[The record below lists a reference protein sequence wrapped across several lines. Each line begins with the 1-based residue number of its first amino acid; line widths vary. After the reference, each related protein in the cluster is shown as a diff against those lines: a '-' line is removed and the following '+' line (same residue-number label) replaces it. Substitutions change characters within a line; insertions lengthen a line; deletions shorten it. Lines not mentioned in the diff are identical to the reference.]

1 MDWLS
6 IMQIMITAKAGYT
19 RGASWILDSKSLVI
33 GRSFRCDIVV
43 DDGTVSRQHC
53 RIQKVTDGVRLEDLG
68 SRNPA
73 LVDGVP
79 QEDVVLQVGDEFSV
93 GRAVFLITAVARSAE
108 PATRRPTDSDT
119 ISLDLH
125 DFGLDV
131 IEQGNSWP
139 GTFTDYVLL
148 FRFSRRCSLLKSE
161 AALCAALQDIITGR
175 FAAGRVGLLR
185 ETEGGWPIAAWL
197 GEGQEALVRQDTVD
211 KAVEDRRA
219 LSFTL
224 PGAGGRSGQL
234 FIAPMFYGDHCEGVA
249 VLTLESLGEDG
260 DREAA
265 LRLFSALCE
274 LMGPYVHAAR
284 EHDNLV
290 QLNHRLTSTDGF
302 ARMPLVG
309 QSRIMK
315 ALRTQV
321 HEAAVTP
328 MNVLITGETGTGKEL
343 IARAIHRNSS
353 RSAKPY
359 IILNC
364 AAIPSELFES
374 ELFGFERG
382 AFTGAQGSKKGLLS
396 LAHTGILF
404 LDEVGDLSPENQAR
418 ILRVLEQGTYRR
430 LGAANEEHVDV
441 RFIAATNRP
450 VDDKGFRSDLYHRLA
465 GFTLHAPP
473 LRERA
478 DDIPVLAQHFMDG
491 LAAVD
496 ARLIRTLSQEA
507 AEVLKQYPWPGNVRQ
522 LRNTIERIAHR
533 TNTTLISAEDIWR
546 DGLISKNPE
555 KVTGPLLSLPE
566 MEREHV
572 LKVLRSCGGNR
583 AKAAR
588 ILEISRST
596 LYLKLAEYGVE
607 E

>member
-1 MDWLS
+1 MLES
-6 IMQIMITAKAGYT
+6 
-19 RGASWILDSKSLVI
+19 RPLVI
-33 GRSFRCDIVV
+33 GRSYRCDIVV

-53 RIQKVTDGVRLEDLG
+53 RIQRVQDGVRLEDLG

-73 LVDGVP
+73 LVDGLP
-79 QEDVVLQVGDEFSV
+79 QENIMLQVGDEFSV
-93 GRAVFLITAVARSAE
+93 GRAVFLITAVASSGE
-108 PATRRPTDSDT
+108 ATGHRPTDSDT
-119 ISLDLH
+119 ISLDLK
-125 DFGLDV
+125 DLGLDA

-148 FRFSRRCSLLKSE
+148 FRFSRQCSHLKTE
-161 AALCAALQDIITGR
+161 AALCAKLQEVISDR
-175 FAAGRVGLLR
+175 FAEARVYVVQEEDGRWPVLELL
-185 ETEGGWPIAAWL
+185 ELPEDSPIK
-197 GEGQEALVRQDTVD
+197 QHALE
-211 KAVEDRRA
+211 KAVDERRA
-219 LSFTL
+219 LSFAL
-224 PGAGGRSGQL
+224 PRSNGGRTGQV
-234 FIAPMFYGDHCEGVA
+234 FFAPIFYGDQCKGLA
-249 VLTLESLGEDG
+249 VLTMESNGEDR
-260 DREAA
+260 DREGA

-274 LMGPYVHAAR
+274 LVGPYVHAAR
-284 EHDNLV
+284 EHDRLV
-290 QLNHRLTSTDGF
+290 QLNHRLASTDGF

-315 ALRTQV
+315 GLRTQV

-353 RSAKPY
+353 RASKPY

-364 AAIPSELFES
+364 AAIPAELFES
-374 ELFGFERG
+374 ELFGYERG

-396 LAHTGILF
+396 LADTGILF

-430 LGAANEEHVDV
+430 LGAAHEEHVDV
-441 RFIAATNRP
+441 RFVAATNRP
-450 VDDKGFRSDLYHRLA
+450 VDDRGFRSDLYHRLA

-478 DDIPVLAQHFMDG
+478 EDIPLLAQHFMDG
-491 LAAVD
+491 LAAQD

-507 AEVLKQYPWPGNVRQ
+507 ADVLKQYPWPGNVRQ

-533 TNTTLISAEDIWR
+533 SNTTLISAEDIWR
-546 DGLISKNPE
+546 DGQISKNPD
-555 KVTGPLLSLPE
+555 KDTGPLLSLEE

-572 LKVLRSCGGNR
+572 LKVLRTCVGNR

-588 ILEISRST
+588 ILGISRST
-596 LYLKLAEYGVE
+596 LYLKLAEYGVGE
-607 E
+607 S

>member
-1 MDWLS
+1 VDWLS
-6 IMQIMITAKAGYT
+6 FMQILITAKAGYT
-19 RGASWILDSKSLVI
+19 RGASWMLDAKSLVI

-53 RIQKVTDGVRLEDLG
+53 RLQKVFDGVRLEDLG

-79 QEDVVLQVGDEFSV
+79 QEDVVLKVGDEFSV
-93 GRAVFLITAVARSAE
+93 GRAVFLITAVTGAVEPTAR
-108 PATRRPTDSDT
+108 RLTDSDT
-119 ISLDLH
+119 ISLDLN
-125 DFGLDV
+125 DLGLDA
-131 IEQGNSWP
+131 IEQGSSWP

-148 FRFSRRCSLLKSE
+148 FRFSRRCSHLKSE
-161 AALCAALQDIITGR
+161 AALCAALQEVLTTR
-175 FAAGRVGLLR
+175 FAAARVDLLQECDGLWPVGERLGPAD
-185 ETEGGWPIAAWL
+185 ETLIPQAAL
-197 GEGQEALVRQDTVD
+197 E

-219 LSFTL
+219 LSFSL
-224 PGAGGRSGQL
+224 PRPGGRLAQL
-234 FIAPMFYGDHCEGVA
+234 FLAPMFYGDHCEGIA
-249 VLTLESLGEDG
+249 VLTMESLGEDG

-284 EHDNLV
+284 EHDSLV
-290 QLNHRLTSTDGF
+290 QLNHRLASSDGF

-309 QSRIMK
+309 HSRIMK
-315 ALRTQV
+315 GLRTQV
-321 HEAAVTP
+321 HEAALTP

-343 IARAIHRNSS
+343 IARAIHRNST

-364 AAIPSELFES
+364 AAIPAELFES
-374 ELFGFERG
+374 ELFGYERG
-382 AFTGAQGSKKGLLS
+382 AFTGAQGAKKGLLAI
-396 LAHTGILF
+396 AHTGILF

-430 LGAANEEHVDV
+430 LGAASEEHVDV

-478 DDIPVLAQHFMDG
+478 EDIPVLAQHFMDG
-491 LAAVD
+491 LAAQDV
-496 ARLIRTLSQEA
+496 RLIRTLSQEA
-507 AEVLKQYPWPGNVRQ
+507 VEVLKQYRWPGNVRQ

-533 TNTTLISAEDIWR
+533 THTTLVSAEDIWR
-546 DGLISKNPE
+546 DGLINKNPD
-555 KVTGPLLSLPE
+555 KAAGPLLSLQE

-572 LKVLRSCGGNR
+572 LKVLRTCGGNR